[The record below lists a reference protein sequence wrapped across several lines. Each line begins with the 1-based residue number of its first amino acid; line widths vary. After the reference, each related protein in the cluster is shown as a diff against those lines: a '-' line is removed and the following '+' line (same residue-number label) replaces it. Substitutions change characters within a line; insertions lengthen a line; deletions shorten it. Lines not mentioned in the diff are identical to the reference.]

1 MEWKLQMRLDNIK
14 QPKTDGFN
22 VFASLPDM
30 GKVGGLVS
38 AYLAKNLK
46 SECVAEIVSNEKPW
60 VSHTDGVVKT
70 VNDLYQLYYD
80 TEHNLLIFTGNSQ
93 PQDPTELYQLC
104 KSFLDHIQTIGKI
117 RRLYSAGG
125 YLRQHLTGAPLV
137 CGVVTNQGLK
147 QVLLNSGI
155 DILGQEINTITWF
168 NGLILGLA
176 ADRNIE
182 AIGLFGEISETTT
195 PQPLAAKSILK
206 AFAKIENMQLD
217 TKGLDK
223 QYESILED
231 IQKQKEPTNFRPGIG

>member
-1 MEWKLQMRLDNIK
+1 MEWKLVMRLDNIK

-46 SECVAEIVSNEKPW
+46 SECIAVIASNEKPW
-60 VSHTDGVVKT
+60 VSYTDGVVKT
-70 VNDLYQLYYD
+70 VSDLYQLYYD
-80 TEHNLLIFTGNSQ
+80 AEHNLLIFTGNSQ

-125 YLRQHLTGAPLV
+125 YLRQHLTGAPMV
-137 CGVVTNQGLK
+137 CGVVSNPGLK
-147 QVLLNSGI
+147 RVLLNSGI

-182 AIGLFGEISETTT
+182 AIGLFGEISETTN

-206 AFAKIENMQLD
+206 AFAKIENIQLD

-231 IQKQKEPTNFRPGIG
+231 IQKQKEPPNFRPS

>member
-1 MEWKLQMRLDNIK
+1 MRLDNIK

-46 SECVAEIVSNEKPW
+46 SECITVIASNEKPW
-60 VSHTDGVVKT
+60 VSDTDGVVKT
-70 VNDLYQLYYD
+70 VSDLYQLYYD
-80 TEHNLLIFTGNSQ
+80 IEHNLLIFTGNSQ

-125 YLRQHLTGAPLV
+125 YLRQHLTGPPMV
-137 CGVVTNQGLK
+137 CGVVSNPGLK

-182 AIGLFGEISETTT
+182 AIGLFGEISETTN

-206 AFAKIENMQLD
+206 AFAKMENIQLD
-217 TKGLDK
+217 IKGLDK
-223 QYESILED
+223 QYE
-231 IQKQKEPTNFRPGIG
+231 

>member
-1 MEWKLQMRLDNIK
+1 M
-14 QPKTDGFN
+14 
-22 VFASLPDM
+22 
-30 GKVGGLVS
+30 
-38 AYLAKNLK
+38 K

-70 VNDLYQLYYD
+70 VNDLYQLYYV

-117 RRLYSAGG
+117 RRLYSAGE

>member
-1 MEWKLQMRLDNIK
+1 MRLDNIK

-46 SECVAEIVSNEKPW
+46 SECIAEIVSNEKPG
-60 VSHTDGVVKT
+60 VSYIDGVVKT
-70 VNDLYQLYYD
+70 VSDHYQLYYNTD
-80 TEHNLLIFTGNSQ
+80 HNLLIFAGNSQ
-93 PQDPTELYQLC
+93 PQDLTELYQLYKC
-104 KSFLDHIQTIGKI
+104 FLDHIQTIGKI

-125 YLRQHLTGAPLV
+125 YLRQHLTGAPMV
-137 CGVVTNQGLK
+137 CGVVSNQGLK
-147 QVLLNSGI
+147 QVLHNSGI
-155 DILGQEINTITWF
+155 DILGQEISTITWF

-182 AIGLFGEISETTT
+182 AIGLFGEISETTN

-206 AFAKIENMQLD
+206 AFAKIENIQVD

-231 IQKQKEPTNFRPGIG
+231 IQKQKEPPNFRPGIG

>member
-1 MEWKLQMRLDNIK
+1 M
-14 QPKTDGFN
+14 
-22 VFASLPDM
+22 
-30 GKVGGLVS
+30 
-38 AYLAKNLK
+38 K

-70 VNDLYQLYYD
+70 VNDLYQLYYV

-117 RRLYSAGG
+117 RRLYSAGE
-125 YLRQHLTGAPLV
+125 YLRQHLTGAPMV
-137 CGVVTNQGLK
+137 CGVVSNQGLK
-147 QVLLNSGI
+147 QVLVNSGI

-231 IQKQKEPTNFRPGIG
+231 IQKQKEPPNFRPGIG

>member
-1 MEWKLQMRLDNIK
+1 MEWKVRMRLDNIK

-93 PQDPTELYQLC
+93 PQDPTELHQLC

-147 QVLLNSGI
+147 QVLLTSGI
-155 DILGQEINTITWF
+155 DILGQEIDTITWF

-195 PQPLAAKSILK
+195 PQEY
-206 AFAKIENMQLD
+206 FE
-217 TKGLDK
+217 
-223 QYESILED
+223 
-231 IQKQKEPTNFRPGIG
+231 GIC

>member
-1 MEWKLQMRLDNIK
+1 
-14 QPKTDGFN
+14 
-22 VFASLPDM
+22 M

-46 SECVAEIVSNEKPW
+46 SERIAVIASNEKPW
-60 VSHTDGVVKT
+60 VSYTDGVVKT
-70 VNDLYQLYYD
+70 VSDLYQLYYD

-125 YLRQHLTGAPLV
+125 YLRQQLTGAPMV
-137 CGVVTNQGLK
+137 CGVVSDPGLK
-147 QVLLNSGI
+147 RVLLNSGI

-182 AIGLFGEISETTT
+182 AIGLFGEISETTN

-206 AFAKIENMQLD
+206 AFAKIENIQLD

-231 IQKQKEPTNFRPGIG
+231 IQKQKEPPNFRPGIG

>member
-1 MEWKLQMRLDNIK
+1 
-14 QPKTDGFN
+14 
-22 VFASLPDM
+22 
-30 GKVGGLVS
+30 
-38 AYLAKNLK
+38 LK

-70 VNDLYQLYYD
+70 VNDLYQLYYV

-117 RRLYSAGG
+117 RRLYSAGE

-137 CGVVTNQGLK
+137 C
-147 QVLLNSGI
+147 
-155 DILGQEINTITWF
+155 GQEINTITWF

>member
-1 MEWKLQMRLDNIK
+1 
-14 QPKTDGFN
+14 
-22 VFASLPDM
+22 
-30 GKVGGLVS
+30 
-38 AYLAKNLK
+38 LK

-70 VNDLYQLYYD
+70 VNDLYQLYYV

-117 RRLYSAGG
+117 RRLYSAGE